1 MLKQRLSLN
10 LQIVRKDSTYLLT
23 EAKLFRNNAAQVLG
37 FLNECVRRWDDLS
50 LPDSH
55 PAERIRTRSF
65 DVDELAARIP
75 EQPLTEETALEILR
89 RQYERKKL
97 RAGSLADADPE
108 TWAGKTRKVLQAM
121 SLPEKTKLVWFDT
134 SGLLGSIK
142 DAVAVG
148 PAGFYLLENKQ
159 TVKTVPME
167 DIYNVGRSGKRA
179 VVTTLQNQTYNP
191 DLPQDMILLLDEY
204 VKAVQL
210 ARQMG

>member
-1 MLKQRLSLN
+1 M
-10 LQIVRKDSTYLLT
+10 
-23 EAKLFRNNAAQVLG
+23 
-37 FLNECVRRWDDLS
+37 
-50 LPDSH
+50 
-55 PAERIRTRSF
+55 
-65 DVDELAARIP
+65 DELAARIP

-191 DLPQDMILLLDEY
+191 DLPQDMIPLLDEY

>member
-1 MLKQRLSLN
+1 
-10 LQIVRKDSTYLLT
+10 
-23 EAKLFRNNAAQVLG
+23 
-37 FLNECVRRWDDLS
+37 
-50 LPDSH
+50 
-55 PAERIRTRSF
+55 
-65 DVDELAARIP
+65 
-75 EQPLTEETALEILR
+75 
-89 RQYERKKL
+89 
-97 RAGSLADADPE
+97 
-108 TWAGKTRKVLQAM
+108 M

-191 DLPQDMILLLDEY
+191 DLPQDMIPLLDEY

-210 ARQMG
+210 ARKMG